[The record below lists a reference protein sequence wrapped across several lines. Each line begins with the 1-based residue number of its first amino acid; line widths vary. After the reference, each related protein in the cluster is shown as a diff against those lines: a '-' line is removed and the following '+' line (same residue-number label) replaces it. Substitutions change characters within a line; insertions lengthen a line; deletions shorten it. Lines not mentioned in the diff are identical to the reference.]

1 MTPLLHL
8 TEKLQRL
15 QALRPLEPSQ
25 VRALEEKVVAVFEL
39 EVIATSNQIEGNSL
53 TLRETE
59 MVLSKGVTIAGKPL
73 KDHLEALNLHAAF
86 TYLKTLVK
94 NPEPITGRLVRE
106 LHQMILSRIADEW
119 AGVYRTV
126 PVRIAGA
133 KHQPPHF
140 LEVPRMMDEWENRIA
155 SSAKT
160 LHPVLLAADVHEQLV
175 TIHPFVDG
183 NGRSARL
190 MMNLVFLR
198 CGYPA
203 IVIPSDSASR
213 LAYYDALELTQTGEQ
228 PEAFRD
234 FIISATDTMLDRY
247 LDILAPAAHSNLL

>member
-1 MTPLLHL
+1 MTPLLQL
-8 TEKLQRL
+8 TDKLQKL

-25 VRALEEKVVAVFEL
+25 VRALEEKVVAAFEL

-86 TYLKTLVK
+86 IYLKTLVK

-106 LHQMILSRIADEW
+106 LHQMVLSRIADEW
-119 AGVYRTV
+119 AGVFRTV

-133 KHQPPHF
+133 KYQPPHF
-140 LEVPRMMDEWENRIA
+140 LEVPRLMDEWENEIIT
-155 SSAKT
+155 SSAT
-160 LHPVLLAADVHEQLV
+160 LHPALLAADIHEQLV

-183 NGRSARL
+183 NGRTARL
-190 MMNLVFLR
+190 MMNLIFLR
-198 CGYPA
+198 AGYPA

-213 LAYYDALELTQTGEQ
+213 LAYYEALEMTQTGEK

-234 FIISATDTMLDRY
+234 FIVSAADTMLDRY
-247 LDILAPAAHSNLL
+247 LETLAPAGQHP

>member
-1 MTPLLHL
+1 MNRLHQL
-8 TEKLQRL
+8 TEKQQRL

-25 VRALEEKVVAVFEL
+25 VRALEEKVIAAFDL

-73 KDHLEALNLHAAF
+73 KDHLEAINLSAAF
-86 TYLKTLVK
+86 DYVKSLVK
-94 NPEPITGRLVRE
+94 SYDPISGRLVRE
-106 LHQMILSRIADEW
+106 LHQMVLTRIADDW
-119 AGVYRTV
+119 AGIYRTV

-140 LEVPRMMDEWENRIA
+140 LEVPRLMDEWEVEIA
-155 SSAKT
+155 ATSG
-160 LHPVLLAADVHEQLV
+160 LHPAQMAADIHEKFV
-175 TIHPFVDG
+175 TIHSFVDG
-183 NGRSARL
+183 NGRTARL
-190 MMNLVFLR
+190 LMNLVFLR
-198 CGYPA
+198 AGYPA

-213 LAYYDALELTQTGEQ
+213 LAYYDALENTQTGEQ

-234 FIISATDTMLDRY
+234 FIVASADVMLDRY
-247 LDILAPAAHSNLL
+247 LATLAPALS

>member
-1 MTPLLHL
+1 MNRLVQL
-8 TEKLQRL
+8 TEKQQRL

-25 VRALEEKVVAVFEL
+25 VRALEEKVIAAFDI

-73 KDHLEALNLHAAF
+73 KDHLEAINLSAAF
-86 TYLKTLVK
+86 DYVKSLVK
-94 NPEPITGRLVRE
+94 SSDPITGRLVRE
-106 LHQMILSRIADEW
+106 LHQMVLSRIADDW
-119 AGVYRTV
+119 AGIYRTV

-140 LEVPRMMDEWENRIA
+140 LEVPRLMDEWEIEIA
-155 SSAKT
+155 AAAPR
-160 LHPVLLAADVHEQLV
+160 LHPAQLAADVHDKFV

-183 NGRSARL
+183 NGRTARL
-190 MMNLVFLR
+190 LMNLVFLR
-198 CGYPA
+198 AGYPA
-203 IVIPSDSASR
+203 IVIPSDSTSR
-213 LAYYDALELTQTGEQ
+213 LAYYDALENTQTGAQ

-234 FIISATDTMLDRY
+234 FIVAAADVMLDRY
-247 LDILAPAAHSNLL
+247 LATLAPALS